1 MNSISWWLWSITLAI
16 ASIRTQNN
24 YFIFASILLFIVV
37 VQQRRNTENWA
48 NPFKLTLQLA
58 LVAMV
63 IRMIFAVLIGTPLP
77 GEILF
82 SLPQLQLPEWLAGIR
97 IGGDVTK
104 ERMLLVFTESM
115 KFAIVLIAFG
125 AASALSSPIQIIKS
139 ISGRVYL
146 FGVVLVIAVSVLP
159 QIVQSFNRVL
169 AARRMRGLAKLS
181 VSNFRSVITPVLE
194 ESLERA
200 LDLSAAMESRGFGYH
215 KKPTK
220 YRPERFKSSD
230 LITVAVTIYLLI
242 FTPILIN
249 SVGSLAALLIFAILG
264 VTPLLI
270 TKRILMLIR
279 LYLSIPPLKLY
290 SIVTPI

>member
-16 ASIRTQNN
+16 VSIRTQNN

-220 YRPERFKSSD
+220 YRPEKFKSSD
-230 LITVAVTIYLLI
+230 LITFAATIYLLI

-270 TKRILMLIR
+270 TK
-279 LYLSIPPLKLY
+279 SIP
-290 SIVTPI
+290 VRQ

>member
-1 MNSISWWLWSITLAI
+1 
-16 ASIRTQNN
+16 
-24 YFIFASILLFIVV
+24 
-37 VQQRRNTENWA
+37 
-48 NPFKLTLQLA
+48 
-58 LVAMV
+58 
-63 IRMIFAVLIGTPLP
+63 
-77 GEILF
+77 
-82 SLPQLQLPEWLAGIR
+82 
-97 IGGDVTK
+97 
-104 ERMLLVFTESM
+104 M

-220 YRPERFKSSD
+220 YRPEKFKSSD
-230 LITVAVTIYLLI
+230 LITFAVAIYLLI
-242 FTPILIN
+242 FTPILI
-249 SVGSLAALLIFAILG
+249 SSAGSLAALLIFTILG

-270 TKRILMLIR
+270 TKRIPVR
-279 LYLSIPPLKLY
+279 Q
-290 SIVTPI
+290 

>member
-1 MNSISWWLWSITLAI
+1 
-16 ASIRTQNN
+16 
-24 YFIFASILLFIVV
+24 
-37 VQQRRNTENWA
+37 
-48 NPFKLTLQLA
+48 
-58 LVAMV
+58 
-63 IRMIFAVLIGTPLP
+63 
-77 GEILF
+77 
-82 SLPQLQLPEWLAGIR
+82 
-97 IGGDVTK
+97 
-104 ERMLLVFTESM
+104 M

-270 TKRILMLIR
+270 TKT
-279 LYLSIPPLKLY
+279 IP
-290 SIVTPI
+290 VRQ

>member
-1 MNSISWWLWSITLAI
+1 MNSISWWLWSITLAV

-24 YFIFASILLFIVV
+24 IFIFASILLFIVV

-181 VSNFRSVITPVLE
+181 VNNFRSVITPVLE

-220 YRPERFKSSD
+220 YRPEKFKNSD
-230 LITVAVTIYLLI
+230 VITIAVAIYLLI

-264 VTPLLI
+264 ITPLLI
-270 TKRILMLIR
+270 TKT
-279 LYLSIPPLKLY
+279 
-290 SIVTPI
+290 TPVRQ

>member
-16 ASIRTQNN
+16 VSIRTQNN

-104 ERMLLVFTESM
+104 ERTLLVFTESM

-270 TKRILMLIR
+270 TKT
-279 LYLSIPPLKLY
+279 IP
-290 SIVTPI
+290 VRQ

>member
-16 ASIRTQNN
+16 TSIRTQNN
-24 YFIFASILLFIVV
+24 IFIFALILLFTLVV
-37 VQQRRNTENWA
+37 HQRRNVGNWA

-58 LVAMV
+58 LFAMV
-63 IRMIFAVLIGTPLP
+63 IRLFFAVVIGTPLP
-77 GEILF
+77 GEPLI
-82 SLPQLQLPEWLAGIR
+82 SLPRLQLPEWLAGIR
-97 IGGDVTK
+97 IGGDVTQ
-104 ERMLLVFTESM
+104 ERLFLVFTESM

-125 AASALSSPIQIIKS
+125 AASALSSPVRIIKS

-146 FGVVLVIAVSVLP
+146 FGVVLIIAISVLP

-181 VSNFRSVITPVLE
+181 IKNFRSVITPVLE

-215 KKPTK
+215 KKPSK
-220 YRPERFKSSD
+220 YRPEKFSNSD
-230 LITVAVTIYLLI
+230 LMSVAVAIYLLI

-249 SVGSLAALLIFAILG
+249 SIGTFSTLIIFAILSL
-264 VTPLLI
+264 TPLLI
-270 TKRILMLIR
+270 SKK
-279 LYLSIPPLKLY
+279 SV
-290 SIVTPI
+290 VTQ

>member
-16 ASIRTQNN
+16 TSIRTQNN
-24 YFIFASILLFIVV
+24 IFIIVLILLFIVV
-37 VQQRRNTENWA
+37 VNQRRNSGNWA
-48 NPFKLTLQLA
+48 NPFKLTMQLA

-63 IRMIFAVLIGTPLP
+63 IRMIFAVVIGTPLP

-125 AASALSSPIQIIKS
+125 AASALSSPVQIIKS

-146 FGVVLVIAVSVLP
+146 FGVVLIIAVSVLP

-181 VSNFRSVITPVLE
+181 IKNFRSVITPVLE

-215 KKPTK
+215 KRPTK
-220 YRPERFKSSD
+220 YRPEKFENSD
-230 LITVAVTIYLLI
+230 LITFAVALYLLI

-249 SVGSLAALLIFAILG
+249 SFGSLAALIIFAILSA
-264 VTPLLI
+264 TPLII
-270 TKRILMLIR
+270 TKK
-279 LYLSIPPLKLY
+279 IPAGQ
-290 SIVTPI
+290 

>member
-16 ASIRTQNN
+16 TSIRTQNN
-24 YFIFASILLFIVV
+24 IFIFVLILLFIVV
-37 VQQRRNTENWA
+37 VNQRRNSGNWA
-48 NPFKLTLQLA
+48 NPFKLTMQLA

-63 IRMIFAVLIGTPLP
+63 IRMIFAVVIGTPLP

-82 SLPQLQLPEWLAGIR
+82 SLPRLQLPDWLAGIR

-125 AASALSSPIQIIKS
+125 AASALSSPVQIIKS

-146 FGVVLVIAVSVLP
+146 FGVVLIIAVSVLP

-169 AARRMRGLAKLS
+169 AARRMRGLAKLGIK
-181 VSNFRSVITPVLE
+181 NFRSVITPVLE

-215 KKPTK
+215 KRPTK
-220 YRPERFKSSD
+220 YRPEKFENSD
-230 LITVAVTIYLLI
+230 LITSAVALYLLI

-249 SVGSLAALLIFAILG
+249 SFGSLAALIIFAILSA
-264 VTPLLI
+264 TPLII
-270 TKRILMLIR
+270 TKK
-279 LYLSIPPLKLY
+279 IPAGQ
-290 SIVTPI
+290 

>member
-82 SLPQLQLPEWLAGIR
+82 SLPQLQLPEWLVGIR

-220 YRPERFKSSD
+220 YRPEKFKSSD
-230 LITVAVTIYLLI
+230 LITFAVAIYLLI
-242 FTPILIN
+242 FTPILI
-249 SVGSLAALLIFAILG
+249 SSAGSLAALLIFTILG

-270 TKRILMLIR
+270 TKRIPVR
-279 LYLSIPPLKLY
+279 Q
-290 SIVTPI
+290 

>member
-1 MNSISWWLWSITLAI
+1 MNSVSWWLWSITLAI
-16 ASIRTQNN
+16 TSIRTQNN
-24 YFIFASILLFIVV
+24 IFIFALILLFIVV
-37 VQQRRNTENWA
+37 VNQRRNTQNWA

-63 IRMIFAVLIGTPLP
+63 IRLIFAVLIGTPLP

-97 IGGDVTK
+97 VGGDVTK

-125 AASALSSPIQIIKS
+125 AASALSSPVQIIKS

-146 FGVVLVIAVSVLP
+146 FGVVLIIAVSVLP

-181 VSNFRSVITPVLE
+181 VKNFRSVITPVLE

-215 KKPTK
+215 KKPSK
-220 YRPERFKSSD
+220 YRPEKFNNSD
-230 LITVAVTIYLLI
+230 LISFAVAIYLLV

-249 SVGSLAALLIFAILG
+249 SIGSLAALLIFGILG

-270 TKRILMLIR
+270 TKKNPVLQ
-279 LYLSIPPLKLY
+279 
-290 SIVTPI
+290 

>member
-1 MNSISWWLWSITLAI
+1 MNSVSWWLWSITLAI
-16 ASIRTQNN
+16 TSIRTQNN
-24 YFIFASILLFIVV
+24 IFIFALILLFIVV
-37 VQQRRNTENWA
+37 VNQRRNTQNWA

-63 IRMIFAVLIGTPLP
+63 IRLIFAVLIGTPLP

-97 IGGDVTK
+97 VGGDVTK

-125 AASALSSPIQIIKS
+125 AASALSSPVQIIKS

-146 FGVVLVIAVSVLP
+146 FGVVLIIAVSVLP

-181 VSNFRSVITPVLE
+181 VRNFRSVITPVLE

-215 KKPTK
+215 KKPSK
-220 YRPERFKSSD
+220 YRPEKFNNSD
-230 LITVAVTIYLLI
+230 LISFAVAIYLLV

-249 SVGSLAALLIFAILG
+249 SIGSLTALIIFGILG

-270 TKRILMLIR
+270 TKKNPVLQ
-279 LYLSIPPLKLY
+279 
-290 SIVTPI
+290 

>member
-104 ERMLLVFTESM
+104 ERTLLVFTESM

-181 VSNFRSVITPVLE
+181 VNNFRSVITPVLE

-215 KKPTK
+215 KRPTK
-220 YRPERFKSSD
+220 YRPEKFENSD
-230 LITVAVTIYLLI
+230 LITSAVALYLLI

-249 SVGSLAALLIFAILG
+249 SFGSLAALIIFAILSA
-264 VTPLLI
+264 TPLII
-270 TKRILMLIR
+270 TKK
-279 LYLSIPPLKLY
+279 IPAGQ
-290 SIVTPI
+290 

>member
-1 MNSISWWLWSITLAI
+1 MNSVSWWLWSITLAI
-16 ASIRTQNN
+16 TSIRTQNN
-24 YFIFASILLFIVV
+24 IFIFALILLYIVV
-37 VQQRRNTENWA
+37 VNQRRNTQNWA

-63 IRMIFAVLIGTPLP
+63 IRLIFAVLIGTPLP
-77 GEILF
+77 GEVLF
-82 SLPQLQLPEWLAGIR
+82 SLPRLQLPEWLAGIR
-97 IGGDVTK
+97 VGGDVTK

-125 AASALSSPIQIIKS
+125 AASALSSPVQIIKS

-146 FGVVLVIAVSVLP
+146 FGVVLIIAVSVLP

-181 VSNFRSVITPVLE
+181 VKNFRSVITPVLE

-215 KKPTK
+215 KKPSK
-220 YRPERFKSSD
+220 YRPEKFNNSD
-230 LITVAVTIYLLI
+230 LISFAVAIYLLV

-249 SVGSLAALLIFAILG
+249 SIGSLTALIIFGILG
-264 VTPLLI
+264 ATPLLI
-270 TKRILMLIR
+270 TKKNPVLQ
-279 LYLSIPPLKLY
+279 
-290 SIVTPI
+290 

>member
-1 MNSISWWLWSITLAI
+1 MNSVSWWLWSITLAI
-16 ASIRTQNN
+16 TSIRTQNN
-24 YFIFASILLFIVV
+24 IFIFALILLFIVV
-37 VQQRRNTENWA
+37 VNQRRNTQNWA

-63 IRMIFAVLIGTPLP
+63 IRLIFAVLIGTPLP

-97 IGGDVTK
+97 VGGDVTK

-125 AASALSSPIQIIKS
+125 AASALSSPVQIIKS

-146 FGVVLVIAVSVLP
+146 FGVVLIIAVSVLP

-181 VSNFRSVITPVLE
+181 VKNFRSVITPVLE

-215 KKPTK
+215 KKPSK
-220 YRPERFKSSD
+220 YRPEKFNNSD
-230 LITVAVTIYLLI
+230 LISFAVAIYLLV

-249 SVGSLAALLIFAILG
+249 SIGSLTALIIFGILG

-270 TKRILMLIR
+270 TKKNPVLQ
-279 LYLSIPPLKLY
+279 
-290 SIVTPI
+290 

>member
-1 MNSISWWLWSITLAI
+1 MNSVSWWLWSITLAI
-16 ASIRTQNN
+16 TSIRTQNN
-24 YFIFASILLFIVV
+24 IFIFALIILFIVV
-37 VQQRRNTENWA
+37 VNQRRNTQNWA

-63 IRMIFAVLIGTPLP
+63 IRLIFAVLIGTPLP

-97 IGGDVTK
+97 VGGDVTK

-125 AASALSSPIQIIKS
+125 AASALSSPVQIIKS

-146 FGVVLVIAVSVLP
+146 FGVVLIIAVSVLP

-181 VSNFRSVITPVLE
+181 VKNFRSVITPVLE

-215 KKPTK
+215 KKPSK
-220 YRPERFKSSD
+220 YRPEKFNNSD
-230 LITVAVTIYLLI
+230 LISFAVAIYLLV

-249 SVGSLAALLIFAILG
+249 SIGSLAALIIFGILG

-270 TKRILMLIR
+270 TKKNPILQ
-279 LYLSIPPLKLY
+279 
-290 SIVTPI
+290 

>member
-220 YRPERFKSSD
+220 YRPEKFKSSD
-230 LITVAVTIYLLI
+230 LITFAVAIYLVI
-242 FTPILIN
+242 FTPILI
-249 SVGSLAALLIFAILG
+249 SSAGSLAALLIFTILG

-270 TKRILMLIR
+270 TKRIPVR
-279 LYLSIPPLKLY
+279 Q
-290 SIVTPI
+290 

>member
-1 MNSISWWLWSITLAI
+1 MNSISWWLWSIILAI
-16 ASIRTQNN
+16 TSIRTQNN
-24 YFIFASILLFIVV
+24 IFIFALILLFIVV
-37 VQQRRNTENWA
+37 VQQRRNIENWA
-48 NPFKLTLQLA
+48 NPFRLTLQLA
-58 LVAMV
+58 VVAMV

-220 YRPERFKSSD
+220 YRPEKFKNSD
-230 LITVAVTIYLLI
+230 VITIAVAIYLLI

-249 SVGSLAALLIFAILG
+249 SAGSLAALLIFAILG

-270 TKRILMLIR
+270 TKKNLVRQ
-279 LYLSIPPLKLY
+279 
-290 SIVTPI
+290 

>member
-24 YFIFASILLFIVV
+24 IFIFASILLFIVV
-37 VQQRRNTENWA
+37 VHQRRVIENWV

-82 SLPQLQLPEWLAGIR
+82 SLPRLQLPEWLAGIR

-104 ERMLLVFTESM
+104 ERILLVFTESM

-125 AASALSSPIQIIKS
+125 AASALSSPVQIIKS

-146 FGVVLVIAVSVLP
+146 FGVVLIISVSVLP

-181 VSNFRSVITPVLE
+181 INNFRSVITPVLE

-220 YRPERFKSSD
+220 YRPEKFKNSD
-230 LITVAVTIYLLI
+230 VIIFAVANYLLI

-270 TKRILMLIR
+270 TERIPVR
-279 LYLSIPPLKLY
+279 Q
-290 SIVTPI
+290 

>member
-220 YRPERFKSSD
+220 YRPEKFNNSD
-230 LITVAVTIYLLI
+230 LITFAVAIYLLI
-242 FTPILIN
+242 FTPILI
-249 SVGSLAALLIFAILG
+249 SSAGSLAALLIFTILG

-270 TKRILMLIR
+270 TKRIPVR
-279 LYLSIPPLKLY
+279 Q
-290 SIVTPI
+290 

>member
-1 MNSISWWLWSITLAI
+1 MNSVSWWLWSITLAI
-16 ASIRTQNN
+16 TSIRTQNN
-24 YFIFASILLFIVV
+24 IFIFALILLFIVV
-37 VQQRRNTENWA
+37 VNQRRNTQNWA

-63 IRMIFAVLIGTPLP
+63 IRLIFAVLIGTPLP
-77 GEILF
+77 GEVLF
-82 SLPQLQLPEWLAGIR
+82 SLPRLQLPEWLAGIR
-97 IGGDVTK
+97 VGGDVTK

-125 AASALSSPIQIIKS
+125 AASALSSPVQIIKS

-146 FGVVLVIAVSVLP
+146 FGVVLIIAVSVLP

-181 VSNFRSVITPVLE
+181 VKNFRSVITPVLE

-215 KKPTK
+215 KKPSK
-220 YRPERFKSSD
+220 YRPEKFNNSD
-230 LITVAVTIYLLI
+230 LISFAVAIYLLV

-249 SVGSLAALLIFAILG
+249 SIGSLTALIIFGILG
-264 VTPLLI
+264 ATPLLI
-270 TKRILMLIR
+270 TKKNPVLQ
-279 LYLSIPPLKLY
+279 
-290 SIVTPI
+290 

>member
-220 YRPERFKSSD
+220 YRPEKFKSSD
-230 LITVAVTIYLLI
+230 LITFAVAIYLLI
-242 FTPILIN
+242 FTPILI
-249 SVGSLAALLIFAILG
+249 SSAGSLAALLIFTILG

-270 TKRILMLIR
+270 TKRIPVR
-279 LYLSIPPLKLY
+279 Q
-290 SIVTPI
+290 

>member
-1 MNSISWWLWSITLAI
+1 MNSISWWLWSITLAMV
-16 ASIRTQNN
+16 SIRTQNN

-220 YRPERFKSSD
+220 YRPEKFKSSD
-230 LITVAVTIYLLI
+230 LITFAATIYLLI

-270 TKRILMLIR
+270 TKRIPVR
-279 LYLSIPPLKLY
+279 Q
-290 SIVTPI
+290 

>member
-270 TKRILMLIR
+270 TKT
-279 LYLSIPPLKLY
+279 IP
-290 SIVTPI
+290 VRQ

>member
-48 NPFKLTLQLA
+48 NPFRLTVQLA

-104 ERMLLVFTESM
+104 ERMLLVFSESM

-220 YRPERFKSSD
+220 YRPEKIKSTD
-230 LITVAVTIYLLI
+230 LITFAVTIYLLI
-242 FTPILIN
+242 FTPILI
-249 SVGSLAALLIFAILG
+249 SSAGSLAALLIFTILG

-270 TKRILMLIR
+270 TKRIPVR
-279 LYLSIPPLKLY
+279 Q
-290 SIVTPI
+290 

>member
-16 ASIRTQNN
+16 TSIRTQNN
-24 YFIFASILLFIVV
+24 IFIFALILLFIVV
-37 VQQRRNTENWA
+37 VHQRRNTENWA

-115 KFAIVLIAFG
+115 KFAILLIAFG
-125 AASALSSPIQIIKS
+125 AASALSSPVQIIKS

-146 FGVVLVIAVSVLP
+146 FGVVLIISVSVLP

-220 YRPERFKSSD
+220 YRPEKFKNSD
-230 LITVAVTIYLLI
+230 LITFAVAIYLLI

-264 VTPLLI
+264 IAPLLI
-270 TKRILMLIR
+270 TKT
-279 LYLSIPPLKLY
+279 
-290 SIVTPI
+290 TPVRQ

>member
-1 MNSISWWLWSITLAI
+1 MNSVSWWLWSITLAI
-16 ASIRTQNN
+16 TSIRTQNN
-24 YFIFASILLFIVV
+24 IFIFALILLFIVIV
-37 VQQRRNTENWA
+37 NQRRNTQNWA

-63 IRMIFAVLIGTPLP
+63 IRLIFAVLIGTPLP

-97 IGGDVTK
+97 VGGDVTK
-104 ERMLLVFTESM
+104 ERILLVFTESM

-125 AASALSSPIQIIKS
+125 AASALSSPVQIIKS

-146 FGVVLVIAVSVLP
+146 FGVVLIIAVSVLP

-181 VSNFRSVITPVLE
+181 VKNFRSVITPVLE

-215 KKPTK
+215 KKPSK
-220 YRPERFKSSD
+220 YRPEKFNNSD
-230 LITVAVTIYLLI
+230 LISFAVAIYLLV

-249 SVGSLAALLIFAILG
+249 SIGSLAALIVFGILG

-270 TKRILMLIR
+270 TKKNPVLQ
-279 LYLSIPPLKLY
+279 
-290 SIVTPI
+290 